1 MLKSPYTT
9 TPSPTITLQDPA
21 TLAVNALLDQ
31 MGRQLGLK
39 DKALLFGLV
48 ENLRKVCQDLQ
59 EVDEGQY
66 EGRVLRKRLGDA
78 KRALGGELM
87 P

>member
-1 MLKSPYTT
+1 MTT
-9 TPSPTITLQDPA
+9 SSPTTALQDPA
-21 TLAVNALLDQ
+21 TLMVNALLDP
-31 MGRQLGLK
+31 MGKQLGLK

-48 ENLRKVCQDLQ
+48 ENLRRVCQGLQ
-59 EVDEGQY
+59 EADEGQY
-66 EGRVLRKRLGDA
+66 EGRMFQRRLDDA

>member
-1 MLKSPYTT
+1 M
-9 TPSPTITLQDPA
+9 
-21 TLAVNALLDQ
+21 VNALLDPA
-31 MGRQLGLK
+31 GRQLGLK

-48 ENLRKVCQDLQ
+48 ENLRRVCESLQ
-59 EVDEGQY
+59 STDEAQY
-66 EGRVLRKRLGDA
+66 EGRVLRRRLDDA